1 MDLLSLALLCGPL
14 VDPATTLRVI
24 DVESG
29 ESATAIHDNTSGESY
44 LRLSA
49 EEAVRIAEQLIGSGH
64 RIDLG
69 LMQINYGKWLKGAGF
84 SVREALEPCTN
95 IRLGTSILSAAYAR
109 ALPHSRTLHEA
120 LQMALSAYHSG
131 SETRALGYAER
142 VLIVRPGVAMS
153 VPHGPA
159 EALAATHV
167 IPR

>member
-14 VDPATTLRVI
+14 ADPATTLRVI
-24 DVESG
+24 NVESG

-49 EEAVRIAEQLIGSGH
+49 EDAVRTAERLIRAGH

-69 LMQINYGKWLKGAGF
+69 LMQINYGKWLNKSGF
-84 SVREALEPCTN
+84 SVREALDPCTN
-95 IRLGTSILSAAYAR
+95 IRLGTSILSAEYAR
-109 ALPHSRTLHEA
+109 ALSRSRTLHEA
-120 LQMALSAYHSG
+120 LQLALSAYHSG

-142 VLIVRPGVAMS
+142 VLLVRLGAAMS
-153 VPHGPA
+153 ASQGPA
-159 EALAATHV
+159 AALATNDV